1 MSVELKNV
9 SYTYA
14 PGTGYA
20 TPALKN
26 ISLKIEDGDFVGIM
40 GQTGCGKS
48 TFIQLI
54 AGLIKPVTGQV
65 LVDNFDINASGYD
78 RNILRQRVGVVF
90 QYPECQLF
98 ETTVERDVAF
108 GLKHFGWSQEKV
120 GQAVKEALEM
130 VGFNYDEVKDLSP
143 LSFSGGQ
150 KRRIAIAGI
159 LAAKPSI
166 LILDE
171 PIAGLDPLGRDAFL
185 RFITELNNKGVTI
198 IMISHNADAL
208 SEYAGRILVLKD
220 GELINDGSAKEV
232 FSDYDGLKEN
242 GLGAGQVREIT
253 ELLRERGFEVP
264 KDTIRY
270 TELLEYMKKIGRRE
284 SL

>member
-14 PGTGYA
+14 PGTGYV

-26 ISLKIEDGDFVGIM
+26 ISLKIEDGEFVGIM
-40 GQTGCGKS
+40 GKTGCGKS
-48 TFIQLI
+48 TLIQLI
-54 AGLIKPVTGQV
+54 AGLLKPATGQV
-65 LVDNFDINASGYD
+65 LVDGNDINASDYD

-108 GLKHFGWSQEKV
+108 GLRHFGWSQEKV
-120 GQAVKEALEM
+120 QHSVKEALEK
-130 VGFNYDEVKDLSP
+130 VGFDYVEVKDLSP

-159 LAAKPSI
+159 LAAKPGI

-171 PIAGLDPLGRDAFL
+171 PIAGLDPLAREAFL
-185 RFITELNNKGVTI
+185 KLITELNRTGVTI

-208 SEYAGRILVLKD
+208 AEYAERILVLKD
-220 GELINDGSAKEV
+220 GELINDGSAKKV
-232 FSDYDGLKEN
+232 FSDYDKLKEN

-253 ELLRERGFEVP
+253 ELLRKRGFAVP

-270 TELLEYMKKIGRRE
+270 LELLEYMKKIGRGE
-284 SL
+284 ML